1 MSAEFVT
8 PAPTQRSAVV
18 ARSAMG
24 SQRFLIATA
33 ATVAVLALAACTPNS
48 PDTSATKSPSASASP
63 SAEPTTAAPP
73 ELNTSGTADENLAY
87 FDSIAQSVLAADPA
101 AGGEAFVNALVAG
114 GFNKADMEVGFD
126 RTTVDLAA
134 DSVPWAIRF
143 NGECLLGQFGPAS
156 GGYHSMVTPILPSGS
171 CLVGATRPI
180 DW

>member
-8 PAPTQRSAVV
+8 QQSNTVRRSPSRAQRLLVSAGAV
-18 ARSAMG
+18 A
-24 SQRFLIATA
+24 
-33 ATVAVLALAACTPNS
+33 AVLALAACAPAA
-48 PDTSATKSPSASASP
+48 PVDTETKAPTASTAP
-63 SAEPTTAAPP
+63 SAEPTASAPPALQADGTAA
-73 ELNTSGTADENLAY
+73 DNLAY
-87 FDSIAQSVLAADPA
+87 FDSIAQAVLAADPA
-101 AGGEAFVNALVAG
+101 AGGEAFINALVAG

-134 DSVPWAIRF
+134 DSVPWAVRF

-156 GGYHSMVTPILPSGS
+156 GGYHSLVTPILPSGT